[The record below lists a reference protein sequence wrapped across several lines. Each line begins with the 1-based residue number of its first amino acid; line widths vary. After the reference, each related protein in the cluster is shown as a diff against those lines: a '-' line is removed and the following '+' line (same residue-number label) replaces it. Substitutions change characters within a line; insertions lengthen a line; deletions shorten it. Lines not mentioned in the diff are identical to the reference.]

1 MSNDEFRYRYRK
13 HSPFMT
19 EIAFT
24 KVRLPYGWLGNM
36 SPHPV
41 IHEGIEYPT
50 AEAMFQALRF
60 DSETT
65 RRTIASFKSPM
76 AAKMYAKNH
85 RREMTVDPQSDRDI
99 ENMRLVLRTK
109 IAQHPVL
116 RNELLFT
123 GNAKIIED
131 VTKRQRGSGLFWGM
145 ARQAN
150 GTWFGANSLGDLW
163 ESVRSEIA
171 GEK

>member
-13 HSPFMT
+13 HSLVMT
-19 EIAFT
+19 EIVFT

-36 SPHPV
+36 SPHSV

-65 RRTIASFKSPM
+65 RRAIASFKSPM
-76 AAKMYAKNH
+76 AAKMYAKSH

-99 ENMRLVLRTK
+99 ENIRLVLRTK
-109 IAQHPVL
+109 I
-116 RNELLFT
+116 
-123 GNAKIIED
+123 G
-131 VTKRQRGSGLFWGM
+131 
-145 ARQAN
+145 
-150 GTWFGANSLGDLW
+150 
-163 ESVRSEIA
+163 
-171 GEK
+171 